1 MANKYRS
8 NLRFCK
14 NNHRLSSILWWK
26 RLQIFWK
33 FQCTIFFFPKLSKSA
48 CLYYRQSC
56 SQATIIPPWKR
67 SVIPPT
73 EQPLTRFS
81 KRNRERQQ
89 NNLCRRKLHSLTRTS
104 LSQPPINQS
113 SPQTILRFRS
123 LITFRRLP
131 RRSFML
137 IPWTHWISNV
147 GPAILVPRTNLNKRF
162 PLTTHPRVLLR
173 AISPFSS
180 RIHTPFRRVSHPFLR
195 SLGRC
200 WTIEGVGWPRLLDQ
214 NEFEALTEADSRL
227 TSRRSNYRIFIRTHS
242 PDGQLL
248 YRRVK
253 ANPIREKERKRE
265 RKRDAGIKRAAG
277 FSRWISALRAAKC
290 PGTKNYAATIIAA
303 PAVIGRCP
311 YCNKEI
317 ARPSWYRTFIYL
329 PKIYGIFWL
338 NAEIFLSSA
347 MNSFI
352 FVPWNASIAKKKF
365 EVSFFIVF
373 VLKLLLIL
381 VHHLP
386 FN

>member
-1 MANKYRS
+1 M
-8 NLRFCK
+8 
-14 NNHRLSSILWWK
+14 
-26 RLQIFWK
+26 
-33 FQCTIFFFPKLSKSA
+33 
-48 CLYYRQSC
+48 
-56 SQATIIPPWKR
+56 
-67 SVIPPT
+67 
-73 EQPLTRFS
+73 
-81 KRNRERQQ
+81 RNRERQQ

-253 ANPIREKERKRE
+253 ANPIREKERERE
-265 RKRDAGIKRAAG
+265 REKEMLVLNVPRDLVGG
-277 FSRWISALRAAKC
+277 FPRSGLQS
-290 PGTKNYAATIIAA
+290 A
-303 PAVIGRCP
+303 PARKITPRQLSRHQPLSADVHTATR
-311 YCNKEI
+311 KSLDH
-317 ARPSWYRTFIYL
+317 RDTVLLSTFL
-329 PKIYGIFWL
+329 K
-338 NAEIFLSSA
+338 S
-347 MNSFI
+347 M
-352 FVPWNASIAKKKF
+352 
-365 EVSFFIVF
+365 VF
-373 VLKLLLIL
+373 SD
-381 VHHLP
+381 
-386 FN
+386 